1 MIKSIS
7 LILILATLIY
17 AQNPIT
23 GIWQAK
29 KNNAKIE
36 ISDHNG
42 KRLGKLKSTDNKE
55 VIIDTVLIKDLKK
68 VGDLWEGQI
77 FSIERDSW
85 YDVELKAEGDVLEL
99 VVSVAFLSKTLK
111 WKKLK

>member
-7 LILILATLIY
+7 LILVLAAFIF
-17 AQNPIT
+17 AQNSVT

-42 KRLGKLKSTDNKE
+42 KLQGKLKSTDNKE
-55 VIIDTVLIKDLKK
+55 AIIGTVLIKNLKK
-68 VGDLWEGQI
+68 VDGLWKGQI
-77 FSIERDSW
+77 FSLERESW
-85 YDVELKAEGDVLEL
+85 YDVELKLKGDVLEL
-99 VVSVAFLSKTLK
+99 VVSVAFLSKTLE
-111 WKKLK
+111 WKKVN